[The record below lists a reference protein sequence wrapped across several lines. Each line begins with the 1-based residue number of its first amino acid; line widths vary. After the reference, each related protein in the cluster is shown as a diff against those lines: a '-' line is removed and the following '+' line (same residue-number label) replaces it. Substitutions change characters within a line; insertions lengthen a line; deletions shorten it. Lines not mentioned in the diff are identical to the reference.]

1 MLSEV
6 AIICFHT
13 NHDALKCLITAMSNP
28 KTTALTS
35 TIGTA
40 FFSFLAIITTIGRAI
55 KTDTI
60 GPDKKL
66 LTFNCGSVVLNIMKV
81 TTTYWAKADQQ
92 FALSIFWKHRECING
107 SDNYSDKDCKY

>member
-1 MLSEV
+1 M
-6 AIICFHT
+6 I
-13 NHDALKCLITAMSNP
+13 KP

-55 KTDTI
+55 RTDTI
-60 GPDKKL
+60 DPAKKS
-66 LTFNCGSVVLNIMKV
+66 LTFNWGSVVLKMMKV
-81 TTTYWAKADQQ
+81 TTTYWTKADQQ
-92 FALSIFWKHRECING
+92 FALSG